1 MSKSN
6 SKNGFSERLA
16 VLMQQKQLTFAQIAN
31 AVGKSAPSVHRW
43 ANGGEIDY
51 ENLRVLANFLE
62 VNWIWLRYGDD
73 AIQSI
78 QDVVQGQRQSAMT
91 DIRRKYLT
99 DIMESE
105 ARMKLTL
112 EMAGVV
118 SWEWNVLTGSITFSD
133 NAKQVFGVEPEQI
146 RAKLLPFEE
155 MLLEDLIDQF
165 DVATPPN
172 WDFSLNDSKTNEE
185 RWFNSRGM
193 LVRDSMQRPS
203 KLMAISAD
211 ITDRKRAEKALEF
224 SDLMMRNMIDIIP
237 VGLCGA
243 DKDGHIHLLNPEV
256 KRIWGGERY
265 VDLDKYGEY
274 KGWKEADGNELGA
287 EGWALAR
294 AVKHGEIVAKET
306 VNIQA
311 FDGEKRTIVMYAMP
325 LLDADKQIV
334 GAIEV
339 NQDITDAKNLE
350 RTYKIGLQNWDAIF
364 SQESYGVMVL
374 KGSNRIEAVN
384 KKIAEICGKNE
395 AEILK
400 RGLEIIFGDD
410 TCQRISDLL
419 SKFKKGVVSTHRL
432 TAEVKKHSSTSKAYT
447 LLAGEILVFVDAR
460 DESRLKATV
469 LMLDS
474 F

>member
-1 MSKSN
+1 MSKN
-6 SKNGFSERLA
+6 ISKNGFSERLA
-16 VLMQQKQLTFAQIAN
+16 VLMQQKQLTFAQIAS

-51 ENLRVLANFLE
+51 ENLRVLADFLE

-78 QDVVQGQRQSAMT
+78 QGVVQGQSQNQSAMT
-91 DIRRKYLT
+91 DMRRKYLT
-99 DIMESE
+99 EIMESE
-105 ARMKLTL
+105 SRMKLTL
-112 EMAGVV
+112 EMAGIV

-133 NAKQVFGVEPEQI
+133 NAKQVFGMEPEQI
-146 RAKLLPFEE
+146 RAKLLPFENV
-155 MLLEDLIDQF
+155 LLEDLIDQF
-165 DVATPPN
+165 NVTTPPN
-172 WDFSLNDSKTNEE
+172 WDFSLSDFNTNEE

-193 LVRDSMQRPS
+193 LVKDAMQRPS
-203 KLMAISAD
+203 KLMAISVN

-224 SDLMMRNMIDIIP
+224 SDLMMRNMIEIIP

-243 DKDGHIHLLNPEV
+243 DKDGHIQLLNPEE

-274 KGWKEADGNELGA
+274 KGWRETDGSELGA

-294 AVKHGEIVAKET
+294 AVKHGEFVAKEV
-306 VNIQA
+306 VNIQT

-325 LLDADKQIV
+325 MLDDDKNII

-339 NQDITDAKNLE
+339 NQDITEAKNLE
-350 RTYKIGLQNWDAIF
+350 RAYKMAQQNWGAIF
-364 SQESYGVMVL
+364 SQEDCGIIVL
-374 KGSNRIEAVN
+374 AGHQIERVN
-384 KKIAEICGKNE
+384 KKVAEVCDKNE
-395 AEILK
+395 IEILK
-400 RGLEIIFGDD
+400 GGLEVIFEQE
-410 TCQRISDLL
+410 TCERIKSVLSDVTKGAL
-419 SKFKKGVVSTHRL
+419 SARKL
-432 TAEVKKHSSTSKAYT
+432 TVEMKKHSGSNARI
-447 LLAGEILVFVDAR
+447 LLAGEILMFADAH
-460 DESRLKATV
+460 DENVLKTTI

>member
-1 MSKSN
+1 MSKNN

-16 VLMQQKQLTFAQIAN
+16 VLMQQKQLTFAQIAS

-51 ENLRVLANFLE
+51 ENLRVLADFLE

-73 AIQSI
+73 AIQSV
-78 QDVVQGQRQSAMT
+78 QNVDQGQNQSAMT

-99 DIMESE
+99 EIMESE

-112 EMAGVV
+112 EMAKVV

-133 NAKQVFGVEPEQI
+133 NAKQIFGIEPEQI
-146 RAKLLPFEE
+146 RTKFLPFEE

-165 DVATPPN
+165 NVTTPPN
-172 WDFSLNDSKTNEE
+172 WDFSLNDSQTNEE

-193 LVRDSMQRPS
+193 LVKDSMQRPS
-203 KLMAISAD
+203 KLMAISVD

-224 SDLMMRNMIDIIP
+224 SDLMMRNMIEIIP

-243 DKDGHIHLLNPEV
+243 DKNGHIQLLNPEE

-274 KGWKEADGNELGA
+274 KGWREADGNELGA

-294 AVKHGEIVAKET
+294 AVKHGEVVAKET

-325 LLDADKQIV
+325 MLDADKNII

-339 NQDITDAKNLE
+339 NQDITEAKNLE
-350 RTYKIGLQNWDAIF
+350 RMYKSGLQNWDTIF
-364 SQESYGVMVL
+364 SQQDYGMMVL
-374 KGSNRIEAVN
+374 NGLSEIEAAN
-384 KKIAEICGKNE
+384 KKIAEICDKGE
-395 AEILK
+395 TEILK
-400 RGLEIIFGDD
+400 GGLEVVFGDESSGRIRGL
-410 TCQRISDLL
+410 L
-419 SKFKKGVVSTHRL
+419 SSVKKGVVRAHRL
-432 TAEVKKHSSTSKAYT
+432 TVEIKKHSAERKTYT
-447 LLAGEILVFVDAR
+447 LLACEALVFADAR
-460 DESRLKATV
+460 DEGQLKATI
-469 LMLDS
+469 LMLNS

>member
-1 MSKSN
+1 MLKSN
-6 SKNGFSERLA
+6 SKNGFSERLV

-51 ENLRVLANFLE
+51 ENLRVLADFLE

-73 AIQSI
+73 AIQSM
-78 QDVVQGQRQSAMT
+78 QDVTQGQSQSAMT

-99 DIMESE
+99 EIMESE

-112 EMAGVV
+112 EMAKIV

-133 NAKQVFGVEPEQI
+133 NAKQVFGIEPEQI
-146 RAKLLPFEE
+146 RAKFLPFED

-165 DVATPPN
+165 NVTTPPN
-172 WDFSLNDSKTNEE
+172 WEFSLNDSKTNEE

-193 LVRDSMQRPS
+193 LVKDSMQRPS

-243 DKDGHIHLLNPEV
+243 DKDGHIQLLNPEG

-294 AVKHGEIVAKET
+294 AVKHGEVVAKEI

-325 LLDADKQIV
+325 MLDADKNII

-339 NQDITDAKNLE
+339 NQDITEAKNLE
-350 RTYKIGLQNWDAIF
+350 RAYKSGLQNWDAIF
-364 SQESYGVMVL
+364 SQQDYGMMVL
-374 KGSNRIEAVN
+374 KGFDKIEAVN
-384 KKIAEICGKNE
+384 KKIAETCDKNE
-395 AEILK
+395 PEILK
-400 RGLEIIFGDD
+400 RGLEAVFGDE
-410 TCQRISDLL
+410 TCRRIRDLL
-419 SKFKKGVVSTHRL
+419 SKVEKGVVSTHRL
-432 TAEVKKHSSTSKAYT
+432 TAEVKEYSPAGKEHT
-447 LLAGEILVFVDAR
+447 LLTGEILLFADAR
-460 DESRLKATV
+460 DADQLKTTIMIV
-469 LMLDS
+469 R
-474 F
+474 